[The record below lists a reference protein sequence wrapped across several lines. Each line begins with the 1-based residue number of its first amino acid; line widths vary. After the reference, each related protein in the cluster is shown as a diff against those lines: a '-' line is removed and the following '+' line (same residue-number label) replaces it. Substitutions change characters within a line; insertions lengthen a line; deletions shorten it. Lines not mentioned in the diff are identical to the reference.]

1 VGISHEIPYKIIIHK
16 FIQTYLKME
25 TIIGNRNLTLDDFR
39 KILLEGNKIQIG
51 DAASERVEESYSFLK
66 NFSKDKLIYGVNTG
80 FGPMAQYRIADDD
93 QIALQY
99 NLIRSHCS
107 GMGKTLEP
115 VFTKALMVARLN
127 TLLKGNSGVHPSTV
141 ELLAEL
147 INRDIHPLVYE
158 HGSVGASGDLVQLAH
173 LALCLIGEG
182 PAMVEGEKTTSAE
195 ALRNNN
201 LQPLKVHIREGLA
214 LMNGTSAMTGV
225 GVVNVIDAQNLL
237 MWSLLASSMIVELV
251 ESYDDH
257 YSKELNETKHH
268 KGQSWVAAKMR
279 YVLNDSKL
287 VRKRHEHLYEK
298 KVTEDV
304 LHEKVQEYYSIR
316 CVPQILGPIY
326 DTIMKAQEVVI
337 DEVNSVNDNPVI
349 DAKKKNVYHGG
360 NFHGDY
366 ISMEMDKLKM
376 AVTKMSMLSERQLNF
391 LMNDKLNQK
400 LPPFVNLGRLGFN
413 LGMQGAQFVA
423 TSTVAESQTL
433 SFPMSLHSIPNNNDN
448 QDMVSMGTNSA
459 LLTSKVIENT
469 YQVLAVQFLTV
480 IQAIDYLDVE
490 EKMSTY
496 SKNIYRRLRNL
507 VPVFTQDT
515 VMNEKTSLVR
525 DYMKNNHLTLANV
538 QAVFADIESDLK
550 LGYSQEALEDIFE
563 VAVV

>member
-1 VGISHEIPYKIIIHK
+1 
-16 FIQTYLKME
+16 ME

-80 FGPMAQYRIADDD
+80 FGPMAQYRIADED
-93 QIALQY
+93 QTALQY

-107 GMGKTLEP
+107 GMGKPLEP
-115 VFTKALMVARLN
+115 IFTKALMVARLN

-141 ELLAEL
+141 ELLTEF
-147 INRDIHPLVYE
+147 INKDIHPLVYE

-182 PAMVEGEKTTSAE
+182 PAMLEGERTTSAK
-195 ALRNNN
+195 ALEISN

-268 KGQSWVAAKMR
+268 KGQSWIAAKMR

-298 KVTEDV
+298 KVTENV

-349 DAKKKNVYHGG
+349 DAKRKNVYHGG

-366 ISMEMDKLKM
+366 ISMEMDKLKI

-480 IQAIDYLDVE
+480 IQAVDYLDIE
-490 EKMSTY
+490 DKMSTY
-496 SKNIYRRLRNL
+496 SKNIYRCLRNL

-515 VMNEKTSLVR
+515 VMNEKTILVR
-525 DYMKNNHLTLANV
+525 DYMKNNHLTLANI
-538 QAVFADIESDLK
+538 QAVFADIECDVK
-550 LGYSQEALEDIFE
+550 LGYSQETLEEIFE
-563 VAVV
+563 VSVV

>member
-1 VGISHEIPYKIIIHK
+1 MK
-16 FIQTYLKME
+16 T
-25 TIIGNRNLTLDDFR
+25 TIGNRNLTLDDFR
-39 KILLEGNKIQIG
+39 KILLDGNEIEIG
-51 DAASERVEESYSFLK
+51 NLASERVETCYNFLK
-66 NFSKDKLIYGVNTG
+66 DFTKDKLIYGINTG
-80 FGPMAQYRIADDD
+80 FGPMAQYRIADEE
-93 QIALQY
+93 QTQLQY

-107 GMGKTLEP
+107 GMGKPIEP
-115 VFTKALMVARLN
+115 IYVKSLMVARLN

-141 ELLAEL
+141 ELLTEL
-147 INRDIHPLVYE
+147 INKEIFPLVYE

-182 PAMVEGEKTTSAE
+182 PVMFEGKKTTAAE
-195 ALRNNN
+195 VMEDLNIEP
-201 LQPLKVHIREGLA
+201 LQVHIREGLA

-225 GVVNVIDAQNLL
+225 GVVNVIDAQNIL
-237 MWSLLASSMIVELV
+237 MWSLLASAMIVELV

-257 YSKELNETKHH
+257 YSKELNETKQH
-268 KGQSWVAAKMR
+268 KGQAWIATKMR
-279 YVLNDSKL
+279 YMLNDSKL

-304 LHEKVQEYYSIR
+304 LQEKVQEYYSIR

-326 DTIMKAQEVVI
+326 DTIMKSQEVVI

-349 DAKKKNVYHGG
+349 DAQRKNVYHGG

-376 AVTKMSMLSERQLNF
+376 AITKLAMLSERQLNF
-391 LMNDKLNQK
+391 LMNHKLNNK
-400 LPPFVNLGRLGFN
+400 LPPFVNLGKLGFN

-423 TSTVAESQTL
+423 TSTVAECQTL
-433 SFPMSLHSIPNNNDN
+433 SFPMSLHSIPCNNDN

-459 LLTSKVIENT
+459 LLASKVIENT
-469 YQVLAVQFLTV
+469 YQVLAVQFLTI
-480 IQAIDYLDVE
+480 IQAVEYLGNQD
-490 EKMSTY
+490 KMSSY
-496 SKNIYRRLRNL
+496 SQNIYRKLREL
-507 VPVFTQDT
+507 VPAFSQDT

-525 DYMKNNHLTLANV
+525 DHIKNNHLSMNNITPI
-538 QAVFADIESDLK
+538 FADYDVNIN
-550 LGYSQEALEDIFE
+550 LGSEFKDEFE